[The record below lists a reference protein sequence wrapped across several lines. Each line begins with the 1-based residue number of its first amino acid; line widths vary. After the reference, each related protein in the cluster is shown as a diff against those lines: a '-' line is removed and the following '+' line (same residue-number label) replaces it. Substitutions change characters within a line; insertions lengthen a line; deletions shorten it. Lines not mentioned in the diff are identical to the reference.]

1 MTEINLSD
9 EIMLFRSFARLL
21 YNSYRIFKNDSRINY
36 YENANKIFKDIIEED
51 SILIQNY
58 NECCHILF
66 GNDENFCGRFS
77 IEYIKKTQKIIKKYY
92 DEIVEYLSEN
102 NESLNF
108 FEFIFEPVL
117 TNLYNEYIKELKNE
131 NKKKLDSFIVPVV
144 KEKECCI
151 CMESIEE
158 SHTSSSEAL
167 AKHRQKN
174 KTIKFD
180 CNHYFH
186 YDCIFKWFMEKQ
198 CCPICRK
205 EF

>member
-1 MTEINLSD
+1 MTEINISD
-9 EIMLFRSFARLL
+9 EIILFRSFARLL
-21 YNSYRIFKNDSRINY
+21 YNSYRIFNKQEKINY
-36 YENANKIFKDIIEED
+36 YENANQIFKDIIEED
-51 SILIQNY
+51 FILIQNY
-58 NECCHILF
+58 NKCCSILF

-77 IEYIKKTQKIIKKYY
+77 IEYIKNTQKIIKKYY
-92 DEIVEYLSEN
+92 DEIIEYLSEN
-102 NESLNF
+102 SENDELLNF
-108 FEFIFEPVL
+108 FDFIFEPVL
-117 TNLYNEYIKELKNE
+117 TNLYNEYITELKNE
-131 NKKKLDSFIVPVV
+131 NKKKLDSFILSNIN
-144 KEKECCI
+144 EKECCI

-158 SHTSSSEAL
+158 S
-167 AKHRQKN
+167 KKN